1 MQNLYIIKL
10 GGSVITTKEENRFE
24 ARKEA
29 IVRLGKEI
37 RKAMDKE
44 HFQIVVVHGAG
55 PFGHSN
61 VNEYGINYGVF
72 TERHKE
78 GYKKTVKDCNGL
90 DKVVVAQLKKNGLK
104 PVAFDPNKIIVQES
118 KRIVEFETAGI
129 EKALSE
135 GNVPVLYGQ
144 MVPDKKLNASVVSGD
159 TILAFL
165 AKKLG
170 AKKVFLGTDV
180 AGIFNAD
187 PKKDPNAKRIP
198 LIDKDNFGIVFDRVS
213 GANTVDVTQGM
224 RGKLMK
230 LKERLHGTTAFI
242 FDANKEGN
250 VYKALT
256 GERIE
261 GTEVRL

>member
-1 MQNLYIIKL
+1 
-10 GGSVITTKEENRFE
+10 
-24 ARKEA
+24 
-29 IVRLGKEI
+29 
-37 RKAMDKE
+37 
-44 HFQIVVVHGAG
+44 
-55 PFGHSN
+55 
-61 VNEYGINYGVF
+61 
-72 TERHKE
+72 
-78 GYKKTVKDCNGL
+78 
-90 DKVVVAQLKKNGLK
+90 
-104 PVAFDPNKIIVQES
+104 
-118 KRIVEFETAGI
+118 
-129 EKALSE
+129 
-135 GNVPVLYGQ
+135 VLYGQ